1 MRATRWLPFEWVVAI
16 RFLQEGKIQTGF
28 IAVGIA
34 IGVAVIVFMS
44 ALLAGLQSN
53 FVNRVLTGQAHIQ
66 LLNQKETVRPLR
78 AGVAGEG
85 QELAQLQVPLQRLK
99 GIDQWQSWA
108 TLLGQIPQVSVL
120 SPAVTGAALVTRGS
134 ATRSVSVVGVQPE
147 VYFKIIPM
155 TDKMVQGQA
164 LINSESIL
172 IGTELASDLGLGVG
186 DQLRLSSG
194 TGRVQ
199 TLTVSGIF
207 DLGNKAANARNTFVA
222 LRTAQTLFDLVG
234 GASVLDVTV
243 RDVYTAETIAQK
255 MHQLTGLQADS
266 WIKTNEQ
273 FFTAVKAQTTANTAI
288 RFFVALS
295 VGFGIASVLVVSVVQ
310 RSREIGILRA
320 MGVTRGQVLRVFLI
334 QGGFLGLGGA
344 VLGSGI
350 GALALFLWQRFMRNA
365 DGSEMFPLVFDSG
378 LLLQTLLLATL
389 TGLLSAFAPALRA
402 ARLDPVVAIRG

>member
-44 ALLAGLQSN
+44 ALLAGFQSN
-53 FVNRVLTGQAHIQ
+53 FFNRVLTVQAHIQ
-66 LLNQKETVRPLR
+66 LLNQKEAVRPLR

-134 ATRSVSVVGVQPE
+134 ASRSVSVVGVQPE
-147 VYFKIIPM
+147 LYFKIISLP
-155 TDKMVQGQA
+155 DKMVQGQA

-186 DQLRLSSG
+186 DKLRLSSG

-334 QGGFLGLGGA
+334 QGGLLGLGGA

-389 TGLLSAFAPALRA
+389 AGLLSAFAPALRA

>member
-1 MRATRWLPFEWVVAI
+1 MRGTRWLPFEWVVAI

-78 AGVAGEG
+78 DGVMGEE
-85 QELAQLQVPLQRLK
+85 ELAHIQVPLQRLK

-120 SPAVTGAALVTRGS
+120 SPSVSGAALASRGS

-155 TDKMVQGQA
+155 ADKIVRGQA

-186 DQLRLSSG
+186 DKLRLSSG

-199 TLTVSGIF
+199 TLSVSGIF
-207 DLGNKAANARNTFVA
+207 DLGNKAANTRNTFVA

-243 RDVYTAETIAQK
+243 RDVYTAETVAQ
-255 MHQLTGLQADS
+255 HIHRLTGLQADS

-334 QGGFLGLGGA
+334 QGGLLGLGGA
-344 VLGSGI
+344 VLGSGM
-350 GALALFLWQRFMRNA
+350 GALALFLWQRFMRNT
-365 DGSEMFPLVFDSG
+365 DGTVMFPLVFDSS
-378 LLLQTLLLATL
+378 LLIETLLLATL

>member
-78 AGVAGEG
+78 DGLAGEG
-85 QELAQLQVPLQRLK
+85 QELAQVQVPLQRLK

-108 TLLGQIPQVSVL
+108 TQLSRIPQVSVL
-120 SPAVTGAALVTRGS
+120 SPSVTGAALASRGS

-147 VYFKIIPM
+147 VYFQIIPM
-155 TDKMVQGQA
+155 PEKMVQGQA

-186 DQLRLSSG
+186 DKLRLSSG

-243 RDVYTAETIAQK
+243 HDVYTAENVAQ
-255 MHQLTGLQADS
+255 HIHRLTGLQADS

-334 QGGFLGLGGA
+334 QGGLLGLGGA

-365 DGSEMFPLVFDSG
+365 DGTVMFPLVFDSG

>member
-1 MRATRWLPFEWVVAI
+1 
-16 RFLQEGKIQTGF
+16 
-28 IAVGIA
+28 
-34 IGVAVIVFMS
+34 
-44 ALLAGLQSN
+44 
-53 FVNRVLTGQAHIQ
+53 
-66 LLNQKETVRPLR
+66 
-78 AGVAGEG
+78 VAGEG

-155 TDKMVQGQA
+155 PDKMVQGQA

-172 IGTELASDLGLGVG
+172 IGTELASDLGLGVS
-186 DQLRLSSG
+186 DKLRLSSG

-334 QGGFLGLGGA
+334 QGGLLGLGGA